1 MNPKHRKFI
10 AIADAVSNL
19 SKDRSTKVGAIALD
33 HSGTIRAMGYNG
45 MPRGCD
51 DQVESRHAR
60 PEKYFWF
67 EHAERN
73 LIFNAAR
80 IGVPLEGCTLIVSG
94 LYPCMD
100 CARAIVQ
107 SGIREV
113 ITPPI
118 PSDSRW
124 FEQAERAR
132 ALFNECGVIIH
143 EIPND
148 ESIH

>member
-1 MNPKHRKFI
+1 MNPKHKKFV
-10 AIADAVSNL
+10 AIADAVAQL
-19 SKDRSTKVGAIALD
+19 SKDRSTKVGAIAVGS
-33 HSGTIRAMGYNG
+33 SGEIRAMGYNG
-45 MPRGCD
+45 LPRGAD
-51 DQVESRHAR
+51 DNVESRHER

-80 IGVPLEGCTLIVSG
+80 IGVSLEGSTLIVSG

-118 PSDSRW
+118 PTDSKW
-124 FEQAERAR
+124 AAHAERSR
-132 ALFNECGVIIH
+132 QLFEECGVTVH
-143 EIPND
+143 ELA
-148 ESIH
+148 